1 MAESPNSSMTNEQK
15 NAAVSFAKMR
25 PHGARIQAGEI
36 VVFDEADVDF
46 DQRADL
52 SQRGA
57 LTESM

>member
-15 NAAVSFAKMR
+15 NAAASFAKMR

-46 DQRADL
+46 DQRRICRNAG
-52 SQRGA
+52 S
-57 LTESM
+57 